1 MYKLGDYVQ
10 LTVETL
16 LEMLRRETETDMS
29 YTTYITESQ
38 IRTSDG
44 SDIVTKSYLDGMMA
58 KELEPVMKQ
67 AAEAGRIM
75 GENISKQ
82 MDNFFGSNI
91 SMLCQVCRRKYH
103 TQPRNVLVFTK
114 KHGEDCPANDWFIE
128 ESKKTGEGQLN
139 D

>member
-1 MYKLGDYVQ
+1 MAF
-10 LTVETL
+10 
-16 LEMLRRETETDMS
+16 
-29 YTTYITESQ
+29 TTIHTSQ
-38 IRTSDG
+38 ISGDL
-44 SDIVTKSYLDGMMA
+44 VTKSYLDGMLA

-75 GENISKQ
+75 GESMAKQ
-82 MDNFFGSNI
+82 MDNFFGPNV

-103 TQPRNVLVFTK
+103 AQPRNIFVFTK

-128 ESKKTGEGQLN
+128 ESGKTGEGQLN